1 MIERVIENWLASV
14 NERQYQLQF
23 CQMLAAEGETVIY
36 VSKHGPAELGKDV
49 ITVDSNG
56 TPKCYQL
63 KRGDI
68 DLKGWRGFEGE
79 INQLVE
85 IDPHHPSLPADPPR
99 HESYFVTS
107 GTISDPVLNAI
118 SHKNA
123 TWAKRGYGP
132 LRCLQKHELV
142 TRFRD
147 AQGKFF
153 PIDPVDLKSF
163 LELYTSSGQAPL
175 EKEKFAE
182 FIEGLLSTV
191 GGSPSNLDV
200 RRAAASSVLI
210 ATYALQNQTRENNH
224 WAVFEGWIVT
234 GGAILCLA
242 TKSKSPK
249 PYWLYSFELCREQ
262 AQLALNTLS
271 DECQER
277 RGQFVQGSPF
287 SDGYVY
293 RVRMTLLCGLLA
305 ALRLSPGPDKQGDG
319 WKKTVAFIDDFLLAN
334 HAKMQLWGEAAVPCF
349 IMTALGL
356 ERRGHHALSERTI
369 VQLVGTI
376 CAVNGKKAPAPGLTN
391 PYWSIER
398 SLRLYLGLDPQN
410 REEFLG
416 TSYTLLSLV
425 HMLARRGLKHTLK
438 LLWADLTTVD
448 CATLIF
454 RDSFEWLAWKA
465 RTAVLDTRAPNQPE
479 HWNALIEAAT
489 SQASANLPENLT
501 AYGSFAAFFLLVYP
515 QRCHPALVKTI
526 DDWSRSAD

>member
-1 MIERVIENWLASV
+1 MIERVIENWLTSV

-23 CQMLAAEGETVIY
+23 CQMLASEGEIVIY

-49 ITVDSNG
+49 ITIAPSG
-56 TPKCYQL
+56 TPRCYQL

-68 DLKGWRGFEGE
+68 DLKAWRGFEGE

-85 IDPHHPSLPADPPR
+85 IDPHHPSLPADPPK

-107 GTISDPVLNAI
+107 GTVSDPVLNAI

-147 AQGKFF
+147 AQGIF
-153 PIDPVDLKSF
+153 PIDPLDLKSF
-163 LELYTSSGQAPL
+163 LELYTSRGQAPL

-182 FIEGLLSTV
+182 FIEGLLSTA
-191 GGSPSNLDV
+191 GGSPSNLEV

-234 GGAILCLA
+234 GAAILWLA
-242 TKSKSPK
+242 TKSKAPK
-249 PYWLYSFELCREQ
+249 PYWSYSFELCHEQ
-262 AQLALNTLS
+262 AQNALNAMS

-277 RGQFVQGSPF
+277 GGQFFQGSPF

-305 ALRLSPGPDKQGDG
+305 ALRLSLGPDEQGDN
-319 WKKTVAFIDDFLLAN
+319 WEKTVAFIDEFLLAN
-334 HAKMQLWGEAAVPCF
+334 HAKMQLWGEAAVPYF

-356 ERRGHHALSERTI
+356 ERRGRHALSERII
-369 VQLVGTI
+369 VQIVRTI
-376 CAVNGKKAPAPGLTN
+376 CTVSGKGAPAPGLTN
-391 PYWSIER
+391 PYWSIEQ

-425 HMLARRGLKHTLK
+425 HMLARRELKQTLK
-438 LLWADLTTVD
+438 LLWADLTGVD
-448 CATLIF
+448 YATLIF
-454 RDSFEWLAWKA
+454 KDSFEWLTWKSTSA
-465 RTAVLDTRAPNQPE
+465 LLDTRAPNQPE
-479 HWNALIEAAT
+479 HWNALVEAAT
-489 SQASANLPENLT
+489 GQPSANLPENLI
-501 AYGSFAAFFLLVYP
+501 ACGSFAACFLLVYP